1 MLGGRL
7 DVLVNNAGAGKFDL
21 KLADITPEDWLWHMN
36 TNVNSVMYLTQMAI
50 PHLEATKGSVINI
63 SSIAG
68 NVLRRMLHTHSMPAA
83 THNACSQ
90 SRVRDTVNLKKAA
103 MHCARAEAFWMPA
116 AKRAVPG
123 APAYAISKASCR
135 CADHKLCPRA
145 SSSGMSLTTK
155 YFVAFRQCG
164 SNANGCNPAL
174 GAVHQS
180 MSRHTTRPD

>member
-50 PHLEATKGSVINI
+50 PHLEATKGNIVNI

-68 NVLRRMLHTHSMPAA
+68 HPSTDSAAVLAHTQLEPPCLQSLQRLYSIEQVRLKLPAEWQSMLLI
-83 THNACSQ
+83 
-90 SRVRDTVNLKKAA
+90 RDCCVL
-103 MHCARAEAFWMPA
+103 A

-123 APAYAISKASCR
+123 APAYAISKA
-135 CADHKLCPRA
+135 AVDA
-145 SSSGMSLTTK
+145 LTTN
-155 YFVAFRQCG
+155 
-164 SNANGCNPAL
+164 SAL
-174 GAVHQS
+174 ELAPRVCPLILKQS
-180 MSRHTTRPD
+180 VTLR